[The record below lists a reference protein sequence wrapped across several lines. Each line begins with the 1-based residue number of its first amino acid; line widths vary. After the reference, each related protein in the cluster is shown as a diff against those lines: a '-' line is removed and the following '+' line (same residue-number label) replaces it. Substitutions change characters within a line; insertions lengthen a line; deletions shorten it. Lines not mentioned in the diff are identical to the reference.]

1 MNKWKK
7 GWIPIFMAL
16 MLMLSGCGA
25 DVQEESQPSKNQT
38 VTEQQQE
45 TVEQEDWEIIDES
58 EPTINIGFDWIS
70 INCRECKH
78 KEPDYRNQIFKRGR
92 NAVI

>member
-7 GWIPIFMAL
+7 RWIPIFMVL

-25 DVQEESQPSKNQT
+25 DVQGESQPSEDQA

-58 EPTINIGFDWIS
+58 ESTVNIG
-70 INCRECKH
+70 
-78 KEPDYRNQIFKRGR
+78 
-92 NAVI
+92 